1 MSSKASKNVEE
12 ITKASQSVS
21 PSLSATILQHR
32 MASGTRHQ
40 GATRT
45 LRLNVCRVDASGLV
59 FCLRLKDIGLYFI
72 FIELLLDINLG
83 SQIC

>member
-1 MSSKASKNVEE
+1 MSSTVSSEASKNVEG

-32 MASGTRHQ
+32 TASGTRHQ
-40 GATRT
+40 GATRA
-45 LRLNVCRVDASGLV
+45 LKLSLGRNVCRVDASGL
-59 FCLRLKDIGLYFI
+59 IFI
-72 FIELLLDINLG
+72 FIVLLLGINLG